1 MRFNGVLAAQLNHG
15 ESMDTMTNEVRAG
28 AVAAELEYVLPTSA
42 RPYNYM
48 YPPPDGGPWQNCEYQ
63 RRTLH
68 IGDARGGGVEASLD
82 GAGFALLGAR
92 SAVRDFYDNDE
103 VVRTYYPEV
112 AELALAASGASRA
125 FVFDHLVRQRQPGAP
140 RAFGRRDGARPGAA
154 GRVHCDFTPASAQR
168 RLALALGLDGAQP
181 PRYSIVN
188 LWRTL
193 RHPVLD
199 APLALCDARTVAPVD
214 LLASDLFYPSRQ
226 GEIFQSLH
234 NERHRWWYFPAMTA
248 DETLVFKQFDSEP
261 ERFASFTPHAAFA
274 HPHAPAGAP
283 LRESIEIRCLLVFD
297 Y

>member
-1 MRFNGVLAAQLNHG
+1 MDTKTNETRPGVVTAQL
-15 ESMDTMTNEVRAG
+15 
-28 AVAAELEYVLPTSA
+28 EYLRPTAA

-48 YPPPDGGPWQNCEYQ
+48 FAPPDGAAWQNCEYQ
-63 RRTLH
+63 RHSLQV
-68 IGDARGGGVEASLD
+68 GDARGGGVEPSLD
-82 GAGFALLGAR
+82 GAGFALLRSR
-92 SAVRDFYDNDE
+92 SAVQDFYDNDE

-140 RAFGRRDGARPGAA
+140 QAFGRRDGARPGAA

-168 RLALALGLDGAQP
+168 RLALALDGEERP
-181 PRYSIVN
+181 PRRYSIVN

-199 APLALCDARTVAPVD
+199 APLALCDARTVAPAD
-214 LLASDLFYPSRQ
+214 LVASDLFYPSRR
-226 GEIFQSLH
+226 GEIFQTLH
-234 NERHRWWYFPAMTA
+234 NEHHRWWYFPAMTS
-248 DETLVFKQFDSEP
+248 DETLLFKQFDSQA
-261 ERFASFTPHAAFA
+261 ERFACFTPHAAFA